1 MVKTPS
7 EIKIL
12 REAAIKNQLAILK
25 AIDVIRE
32 GATWNEVHRT
42 YEVAVAEQGAR
53 VFANFNGAGIHS
65 AGAGRPNRH
74 YPINQGDQICFD
86 SMLKWNRYMGD
97 VQRTVVLGE
106 PSIKMEKYW
115 NAFEVGI
122 NTAYENLVPGIETGK
137 LRERTINAVR
147 ENGMP
152 SFELA
157 FTHGIGLDHIEVP
170 FIAGGTLGDFPVEE
184 NMVLNVDLELH
195 EIGWGGMFF
204 EETMLIT
211 EFGAERLYNLDRKL
225 FVC

>member
-1 MVKTPS
+1 
-7 EIKIL
+7 
-12 REAAIKNQLAILK
+12 
-25 AIDVIRE
+25 
-32 GATWNEVHRT
+32 
-42 YEVAVAEQGAR
+42 
-53 VFANFNGAGIHS
+53 
-65 AGAGRPNRH
+65 
-74 YPINQGDQICFD
+74 
-86 SMLKWNRYMGD
+86 MLKWNRYMGD

-211 EFGAERLYNLDRKL
+211 
-225 FVC
+225 